1 MDAADVMEDV
11 IAPVDAAAMTVNH
24 LHLKPAEKREEALS
38 VWQKE
43 QVINELKRRGKRM
56 TKQRLLLLDIILE
69 GKYSCGKEIYY
80 DAIKVDPTIGLATV
94 YRMLATLEE
103 IGAVNRCYQCS
114 LEQRT
119 CNYEAAE
126 AG

>member
-1 MDAADVMEDV
+1 M
-11 IAPVDAAAMTVNH
+11 
-24 LHLKPAEKREEALS
+24 
-38 VWQKE
+38 WQKE

-69 GKYSCGKEIYY
+69 GSYSCGKEIYY
-80 DAIKVDPTIGLATV
+80 DAIKIDPTIGLATV

-114 LEQRT
+114 LEQNK
-119 CNYEAAE
+119 CSYEAAE